1 MQLQKHV
8 FSFKK
13 HLNGSLQ
20 NGCYRAGM
28 PQRDRHECRRPAAEV
43 QAAEGAFSSS
53 CSPVHT
59 ASHTAQGSALV
70 LLNFKPLVYLP
81 IVQVSNKNE
90 SSNLQRFELRANIDS
105 NAAYTRQQHTVQEDK
120 LGLKRK

>member
-81 IVQVSNKNE
+81 IVQVSNKIERVQIYKDLNSE
-90 SSNLQRFELRANIDS
+90 PIQIAM
-105 NAAYTRQQHTVQEDK
+105 QHTQGSSTPFK
-120 LGLKRK
+120 KIN